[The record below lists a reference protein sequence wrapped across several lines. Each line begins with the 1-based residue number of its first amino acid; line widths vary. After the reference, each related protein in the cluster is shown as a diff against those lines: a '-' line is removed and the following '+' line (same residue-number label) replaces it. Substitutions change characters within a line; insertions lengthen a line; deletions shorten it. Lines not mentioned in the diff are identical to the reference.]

1 MEPFRPAGRRRPGEA
16 GWRGTIERSGLFG
29 PIEARISRFTDDL
42 DADRL
47 VERLASVSFVASA
60 PEPARLELEA
70 GLRELAAACGG
81 VVPFAYR
88 TSGYVTFSVG

>member
-29 PIEARISRFTDDL
+29 PIEERISRFTDGL

-70 GLRELAAACGG
+70 GLRELAAARGG
-81 VVPFAYR
+81 GGPLPHPP
-88 TSGYVTFSVG
+88 SGDVTFSVG